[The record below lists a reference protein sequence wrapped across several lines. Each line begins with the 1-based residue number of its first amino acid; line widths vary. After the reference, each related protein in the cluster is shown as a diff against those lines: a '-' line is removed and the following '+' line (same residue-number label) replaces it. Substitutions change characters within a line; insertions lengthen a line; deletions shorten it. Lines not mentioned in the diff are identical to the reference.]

1 MSIAGKTEYMNNHNT
16 PIEKRNSLKVSKPD
30 RIKALTTDIFGD
42 QNTTIDELKKKS
54 NKSDTYDYRVRSKA
68 LKDKDLRNAKAL
80 K

>member
-1 MSIAGKTEYMNNHNT
+1 MNNHNT

-42 QNTTIDELKKKS
+42 QNTTIDELTIDELKKKS